1 MLINK
6 KDADINFM
14 SQLVEEIGD
23 LESKEKKRTD
33 RLTKIAKDKADMHIE
48 ILK

>member
-6 KDADINFM
+6 KDDSNFM
-14 SQLVEEIGD
+14 SQLVEEISE
-23 LESKEKKRTD
+23 LQPKEKKQTD

-48 ILK
+48 IQK